1 MTQLH
6 TFISVCMDS
15 AFLLPDMTE
24 TFLSR
29 KDRGEW
35 VWRVCIER
43 RISHHV
49 GSVQGGWGG
58 WPTGNGKKQS
68 SSQAQLGQETFL
80 AVA

>member
-24 TFLSR
+24 TFFSR

-35 VWRVCIER
+35 GWRGVCVVSRIRRYVGRVLSVIEELSY
-43 RISHHV
+43 ILF
-49 GSVQGGWGG
+49 GS
-58 WPTGNGKKQS
+58 ND
-68 SSQAQLGQETFL
+68 AY
-80 AVA
+80 AVE